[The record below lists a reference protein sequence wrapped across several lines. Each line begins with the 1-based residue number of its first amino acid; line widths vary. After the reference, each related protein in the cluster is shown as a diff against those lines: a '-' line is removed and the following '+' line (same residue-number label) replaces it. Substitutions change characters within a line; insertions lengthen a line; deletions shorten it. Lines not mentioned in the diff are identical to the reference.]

1 LLAPACLLTT
11 ACADPNKSH
20 ILHTTISSDGRM
32 VAVLEDAGT
41 NTQILRVRD
50 LDTDTQWRTVAVPLY
65 TGTIQ
70 FRLQGHELLLTHN
83 NPAASPME
91 YLSKLDLDHPER
103 GVELIYEAGNL
114 AFPVEVVPGQVMV
127 RTRLPTDPGTHRL
140 SGYYW
145 VLVGPGQQVQRV
157 GPEKILP
164 YSAPN
169 IVGTGFF
176 WVDRQIGES
185 KAPHPKLLAYALPG
199 GIVPEKP
206 SEKFDKN
213 TSDISC
219 DRRANRC
226 LRKYIANRG
235 QAAKFIYAVEVF
247 LGTER
252 CPVPGVSG
260 FGDRLSITPDGNA
273 AVMSLA
279 PSYDDSRHVVVM
291 HFKPQQCAPISVR
304 HIYFDKES
312 S

>member
-1 LLAPACLLTT
+1 
-11 ACADPNKSH
+11 
-20 ILHTTISSDGRM
+20 M

-41 NTQILRVRD
+41 NTQILRIRN

-70 FRLQGHELLLTHN
+70 FSLQGHELLLTHN

-114 AFPVEVVPGQVMV
+114 AFPVEVAPGQVMV

-145 VLVGPGQQVQRV
+145 VLVGPGEQVQRV

-169 IVGTGFF
+169 IVGTGFY
-176 WVDRQIGES
+176 WVDQQIGSDED
-185 KAPHPKLLAYALPG
+185 AHPRLLKYALPG
-199 GIVPEKP
+199 GSAPDIT
-206 SEKFDKN
+206 SEQFDRN
-213 TSDISC
+213 TSNIRC
-219 DRRANRC
+219 DRHANRC
-226 LRKYIANRG
+226 LRVYIANRG
-235 QAAKFIYAVEVF
+235 QAAKFIYDIEVF
-247 LGTER
+247 LGMER
-252 CPVPGVSG
+252 CHVPGVAG
-260 FGDRLSITPDGNA
+260 FSDRLSITPDGNT

-291 HFKPQQCAPISVR
+291 HFKAQQCAPISIR